1 MTSSKRIHY
10 LLAAGA
16 LLGSGITHAQSNIA
30 FGGLLDIG
38 AYSDLNNATQVGNI
52 QRSHLQVT
60 GAQDIGDGLTAT
72 FKLRSRFDLD
82 TGNLEGASGVGT
94 NSVSKPFFQGEST
107 VGIKGGFGAVR
118 LGRALD
124 AIQNQDWAFDPW
136 ENSDRIASPAW
147 DLWHWNYSADPRGG
161 GSGRVANAVF
171 YDSPKFANMALHV
184 SYSPETTSTDLA
196 RTQSASLVFDNGAV
210 VAMLGSGKNSAGAT
224 ETSVGLRGNFQKFSV
239 MALSNISKSISSTA
253 NATTFG
259 AEYQLDTTTLKMGWG
274 QIDVD
279 GVLAE
284 RLFSIGASRK
294 IHKNFTA
301 YVDAASKQFPGADAK
316 STYGIGITYSF

>member
-30 FGGLLDIG
+30 FGGFLDIG
-38 AYSDLNNATQVGNI
+38 AYSDKNNATQIGNI

-60 GAQDIGDGLTAT
+60 GAQDLGDGLQAT
-72 FKLRSRFDLD
+72 FKLRTRFDID

-94 NSVSKPFFQGEST
+94 NTVSKPFFQGEST
-107 VGIKGGFGAVR
+107 VGIKGDFGGVR

-124 AIQNQDWAFDPW
+124 AIQEHDWAFDPW
-136 ENSDRIASPAW
+136 GANDRIASPAW

-171 YDSPKFANMALHV
+171 YDSPKFANTALHV
-184 SYSPETTSTDLA
+184 SYSPETASADLE
-196 RTQSASLVFDNGAV
+196 RTQSASLVFDNGAI

-224 ETSVGLRGNFQKFSV
+224 ETSFGLRGNFQALSV
-239 MALSNISKSISSTA
+239 MAMSNISKSLSSTA
-253 NATTFG
+253 NATTLG
-259 AEYQLDTTTLKMGWG
+259 ATYKLGTTTLKMGWG
-274 QIDVD
+274 EIYVD
-279 GVLAE
+279 GVRAE
-284 RLFSIGASRK
+284 SLFSIGASRE
-294 IHKNFTA
+294 IQKNFIA
-301 YVDAASKQFPGADAK
+301 YVDAASKQFPGADK
-316 STYGIGITYSF
+316 STYGVGITYRF